1 LGIALETGEG
11 LGLSFSYP
19 LCLQQPK
26 CLKGIITNI
35 MSQTHDVHTRLA
47 KLSDA
52 QRECLRLVD
61 RHMTSKEIAIRM
73 GVSHHT
79 INQRLE
85 RACKRLG
92 VATRKEAARLLAVYD
107 PIIYEPLDIAD
118 VTANA
123 PSFPDLDYQE
133 SSDAKP
139 SNFLMC
145 DAALPLHQAGL
156 VGAFGFAPPFP
167 RKRGNANALSIRQRL
182 IWAMLIASFGIILSG
197 SLISALETLGRLL

>member
-1 LGIALETGEG
+1 
-11 LGLSFSYP
+11 
-19 LCLQQPK
+19 
-26 CLKGIITNI
+26 
-35 MSQTHDVHTRLA
+35 MSQTNDFHARIA

-61 RHMTSKEIAIRM
+61 RHLTSKEIAISM

-79 INQRLE
+79 NQRLE

-107 PIIYEPLDIAD
+107 PIIYEPLDIAH
-118 VTANA
+118 VTDDHS
-123 PSFPDLDYQE
+123 SFPDLDYRE

-139 SNFLMC
+139 SDFLLC
-145 DAALPLHQAGL
+145 DVALPLNQKGL

-167 RKRGNANALSIRQRL
+167 RKRGDANALSIKQRL

-197 SLISALETLGRLL
+197 SLIAALETLGRLL